1 MLEYEF
7 LQEDRITGSEGG
19 KNQKLY
25 PSLIFTL
32 QSPIIT
38 IFALSLCLP
47 FSLFREEKSRDK
59 WVWRQLRKLANT
71 ADAQQTR
78 AVFSPFPT
86 FLVER
91 KGPEKKMRVEAS
103 FSNLSEKSLCN
114 KGAIISGDS
123 EKGAKDSRC

>member
-91 KGPEKKMRVEAS
+91 KGYGLKRK
-103 FSNLSEKSLCN
+103 
-114 KGAIISGDS
+114 
-123 EKGAKDSRC
+123 

>member
-1 MLEYEF
+1 MGMEAIKEISKHC
-7 LQEDRITGSEGG
+7 RRSTNS
-19 KNQKLY
+19 
-25 PSLIFTL
+25 
-32 QSPIIT
+32 
-38 IFALSLCLP
+38 
-47 FSLFREEKSRDK
+47 
-59 WVWRQLRKLANT
+59 
-71 ADAQQTR
+71 

-91 KGPEKKMRVEAS
+91 KGYGPEKKMRVEAR

>member
-1 MLEYEF
+1 MGME
-7 LQEDRITGSEGG
+7 
-19 KNQKLY
+19 
-25 PSLIFTL
+25 
-32 QSPIIT
+32 
-38 IFALSLCLP
+38 
-47 FSLFREEKSRDK
+47 
-59 WVWRQLRKLANT
+59 QLRTLANT

-91 KGPEKKMRVEAS
+91 KGYGPEKKMRVEAR

-114 KGAIISGDS
+114 QGAIISGDS

>member
-1 MLEYEF
+1 MLEYDF
-7 LQEDRITGSEGG
+7 LQEDRITGSEGK

-25 PSLIFTL
+25 QSLIFTL

-47 FSLFREEKSRDK
+47 ISMLREEKSRDK

-123 EKGAKDSRC
+123 EKGANDSGC